1 MKNFLM
7 LAVLAG
13 LMTAG
18 CSLKFEQDPLAGQ
31 PDPIREGIPPQ
42 QKPDKPQPTE
52 KVLVRGPQNASFMED
67 REDSL
72 QFNVTVLEPGYKLE
86 ETFIAN
92 IDAFPGATF
101 DPATGIM
108 KWMPPKGTVFDG
120 TYREMRLVIHSIAT
134 PSNPERPQLL
144 GQTEVNVIVHRKM
157 SLPEVKSVTNTSPNA
172 LVREGADTVLNVV
185 IYDPDGGSD
194 VEDGPS
200 LLIFPPSVVNT
211 KSLAP
216 YTVVQVSSNDPIKKE
231 WTYRVTIRL
240 NNTEFTSGSDT
251 AGFRLRAVNR
261 FNQSSVDANFSTKVY
276 TKLSNLNIS
285 WVETAELTPG
295 QENVVPFLV
304 FDEKGEAMI
313 DVQLAST
320 LPAGADIRCQAA
332 RPGVLSCALRW
343 VPTGTASEQN
353 FAWNLNATGRNADR
367 SDTQTSTRMF
377 TLRVKVKA
385 LPAPTPTPSPSP
397 TPVKGSN

>member
-7 LAVLAG
+7 LAVVAG

-134 PSNPERPQLL
+134 PANPDRPQLL

-172 LVREGADTVLNVV
+172 LVREGADTSLNVV
-185 IYDPDGGSD
+185 VYDPDGGSD
-194 VEDGPS
+194 VGDGPS
-200 LLIFPPSVVNT
+200 LLIFPPTVLNT

-216 YTVVQVSSNDPIKKE
+216 YTIVQVSSNDPIKKE
-231 WTYRVTIRL
+231 WTYRVTVRL
-240 NNTEFTSGSDT
+240 NNTEFTSGSDM

-385 LPAPTPTPSPSP
+385 LPAPTPSP